1 MTVIHRSAASLGFFG
16 DDLEPEE
23 ISAALGAVPTV
34 GVKKGGIWHTSM
46 GAEKVALRGRW
57 SLQTTRREPGD
68 LEGQI
73 VELLAAC
80 GDNLAAWR
88 LLANRYR
95 GRIFCGLFLAT
106 ANEMLSLS
114 PEILTAVAQRG
125 LILDFD
131 IYGSEMAD

>member
-34 GVKKGGIWHTSM
+34 GVKKGGIWYTSM

-57 SLQTTRREPGD
+57 SLEATRREPGD